1 MNWYLEVLKKY
12 AIFNG
17 RSRRSEYWYFVLYN
31 VLFSVIALLIDV
43 VTGTYDRAIGLG
55 LVGGIYSLGVLIPSL
70 AVTVRRLHDTDR
82 SGWWLLVGLIP
93 ILGWIVLLV
102 YYVQDGSPDN
112 NRYGANPKNASI

>member
-12 AIFNG
+12 AVFDG

-43 VTGTYDRAIGLG
+43 VTGTYHRAIGLG

-70 AVTVRRLHDTDR
+70 AVAVRRLHDTDR

-102 YYVQDGSPDN
+102 YYVQDSSPGN
-112 NRYGANPKNASI
+112 NRYGANPSNALV